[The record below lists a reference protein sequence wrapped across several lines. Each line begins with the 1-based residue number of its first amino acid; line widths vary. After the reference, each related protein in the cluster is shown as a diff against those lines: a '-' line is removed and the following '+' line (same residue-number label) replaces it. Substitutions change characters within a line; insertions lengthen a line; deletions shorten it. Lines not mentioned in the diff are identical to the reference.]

1 MSTRTVGV
9 GLVVVAIGV
18 GGCTGLPTASTYPR
32 DERKAICERG
42 GGRWQPNILDGYC
55 EPNSLI

>member
-9 GLVVVAIGV
+9 GLAVVAIGL
-18 GGCTGLPTASTYPR
+18 GACTGTPTAPTHTP
-32 DERKAICERG
+32 DEREAICERG

-55 EPNSLI
+55 EPNSHI